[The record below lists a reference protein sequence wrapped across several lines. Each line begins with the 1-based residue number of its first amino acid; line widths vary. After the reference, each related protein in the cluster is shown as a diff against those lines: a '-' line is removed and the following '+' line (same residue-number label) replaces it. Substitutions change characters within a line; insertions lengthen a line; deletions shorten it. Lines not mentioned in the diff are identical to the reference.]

1 MSEMK
6 SKIIG
11 VFMLIAIAIC
21 LVLGANAWKSSLK
34 IKQIKVEGNRIVGSN
49 EILQLTQVQM
59 NTLLYQV
66 DLTAIQRNVMSHH
79 YIKDAVVERNLPNS
93 LHIQIIE
100 RVPITI
106 VNRPETVYL
115 DESGVVLPRTIS
127 HRLFDL
133 PMMSGISAGE
143 PLVLG
148 STVTQPDVIE
158 ALQLLTAMKTV
169 NRPMYHNI
177 SEVQVRNGG
186 DIVVYSA
193 EGGVPIIFGRDDMPD
208 KLVRLETFWNS
219 IVRTRG
225 TQLLQYVDLRY
236 QDQIVARWNPE
247 PSAPKSLQRQRSDG

>member
-1 MSEMK
+1 MSEIK
-6 SKIIG
+6 HKTAG
-11 VFMLIAIAIC
+11 VLVLIAIAVG
-21 LVLGANAWKSSLK
+21 LVFGANAWKSSLR
-34 IKQIKVEGNRIVGSN
+34 IKQIKIEGNRIVGEN

-59 NTLLYQV
+59 NALLYKV

-93 LHIQIIE
+93 VHIKVVE
-100 RVPITI
+100 RVPIAI
-106 VNRPETVYL
+106 VNRPETMYL
-115 DESGVVLPRTIS
+115 DENGVVLPRSIS

-133 PMMSGISAGE
+133 PMISGISENE
-143 PLVLG
+143 PLALG
-148 STVTQPDVIE
+148 SIIKQPDVLE
-158 ALQLLTAMKTV
+158 ALRLLAVMKIV

-193 EGGVPIIFGRDDMPD
+193 EGGVPIIFGRDDMPS
-208 KLVRLETFWNS
+208 KLVRLEIFWNDV
-219 IVRTRG
+219 VRMRG

-247 PSAPKSLQRQRSDG
+247 PSATKSL

>member
-6 SKIIG
+6 SKTAG
-11 VFMLIAIAIC
+11 VLVLITIAIC
-21 LVLGANAWKSSLK
+21 LVFGANAWKSSLK
-34 IKQIKVEGNRIVGSN
+34 IKQIKIDGNRIVGEN

-59 NTLLYQV
+59 DALLYKV

-79 YIKDAVVERNLPNS
+79 YIKDALVERSLPNS
-93 LHIQIIE
+93 IHIQVVE
-100 RVPITI
+100 RVPIAI
-106 VNRPETVYL
+106 VNRPETMYL
-115 DESGVVLPRTIS
+115 DENGVVLPRSIS

-133 PMMSGISAGE
+133 PMISGISAVE
-143 PLVLG
+143 PMALG
-148 STVTQPDVIE
+148 SIIKQPDVIE
-158 ALQLLTAMKTV
+158 ALQLLATMKTV

-193 EGGVPIIFGRDDMPD
+193 EGGVPIIFGRDEMPS

-219 IVRTRG
+219 VVRTRG

-236 QDQIVARWNPE
+236 QDQIVARWKPE
-247 PSAPKSLQRQRSDG
+247 PSATKSL